1 MERLPRPGLA
11 LPLDSTIARLV
22 QPSLY
27 CSGLF
32 CDVRVCLRHQL
43 RSRRDLL
50 SALWPR
56 LHISLTWLQSSDT
69 FMQQYLLHDGSIID
83 SAMLPQGS
91 IREAPISMEPESI
104 YQAMRSGA
112 SSLLTSGGSNLDTP
126 PSRDSQAR
134 RSTRKQGTIF
144 STGGSSLMETAHS
157 STPVRTES
165 EQFFNPSSQDT
176 FHSNVDLSARTSPE
190 MSSIA
195 SQSLTLT
202 QAPQNLAASQQ
213 NLSSF
218 LSQAGGETLE
228 YRPVTVFNSTATS
241 SQAQPVPG
249 RNLLMPYAIA
259 KLYCSNHQNHL
270 IVTGCP

>member
-1 MERLPRPGLA
+1 M
-11 LPLDSTIARLV
+11 LD
-22 QPSLY
+22 
-27 CSGLF
+27 
-32 CDVRVCLRHQL
+32 
-43 RSRRDLL
+43 
-50 SALWPR
+50 
-56 LHISLTWLQSSDT
+56 
-69 FMQQYLLHDGSIID
+69 DGSIID

-165 EQFFNPSSQDT
+165 EHFFNPSSQDT

-213 NLSSF
+213 NLSSY

-249 RNLLMPYAIA
+249 RAMLMPYTTCQALLL
-259 KLYCSNHQNHL
+259 KTSKSLDCDRMPRDNQLHVHL
-270 IVTGCP
+270 FTWKRILRREVAHHFATA